1 MACDH
6 YARSALPAWADSDGA
21 ASDADPAAGD
31 GADSA
36 DWMTCS
42 PSAANPNWIQAVESM
57 EVRRNMLTQILFH
70 LRCSG
75 TRVSFFLVS
84 FFILLR
90 FFSLPLLID
99 LISNGQG
106 GRAWARQIHRLLQR
120 RGQIRLLQ
128 VASCG

>member
-70 LRCSG
+70 LRCFG
-75 TRVSFFLVS
+75 TRVSFFSNL
-84 FFILLR
+84 FFV
-90 FFSLPLLID
+90 FFSDSSLFLY
-99 LISNGQG
+99 
-106 GRAWARQIHRLLQR
+106 
-120 RGQIRLLQ
+120 
-128 VASCG
+128 